1 MKKILI
7 SAAFAATVALTSCG
21 DSMST
26 NSAADAYNKNEP
38 AYEMQADNAAYNSD
52 SSAAESYDAEESSD
66 SSAASED
73 LEQNILKVVNKQML
87 VYSCDMNIDVLEFD
101 ESVDKFHDLI
111 DKYKGFIESERY
123 SDGGNSSKWQYSEDE
138 KWKTLNA
145 VIRVPSADY
154 DNFCKEAEEIGDM
167 RMKNASVQNLT
178 TEYSDLTTT
187 LKIYEAKEQR
197 YLKLLAEIEDESRA
211 LSMERELTDIQVQ
224 IANIKTRMNS
234 IENDVAYSYINLSL
248 NEVREYQEVKV
259 REPEDTFGQ
268 RFKITVKKTTNGFLN
283 FLEGLLFVIIS
294 MLPYLILIGIAVFAI
309 VKIRK
314 SLTNKKKREYEER
327 ERKLNASRS
336 ESIAETHPEESAE
349 EKKDDI
355 L

>member
-1 MKKILI
+1 MTI
-7 SAAFAATVALTSCG
+7 
-21 DSMST
+21 
-26 NSAADAYNKNEP
+26 
-38 AYEMQADNAAYNSD
+38 
-52 SSAAESYDAEESSD
+52 
-66 SSAASED
+66 
-73 LEQNILKVVNKQML
+73 
-87 VYSCDMNIDVLEFD
+87 
-101 ESVDKFHDLI
+101 
-111 DKYKGFIESERY
+111 
-123 SDGGNSSKWQYSEDE
+123 
-138 KWKTLNA
+138 
-145 VIRVPSADY
+145 
-154 DNFCKEAEEIGDM
+154 FCKEAEEIGDM

-283 FLEGLLFVIIS
+283 FLEGLLVRYHKHASI
-294 MLPYLILIGIAVFAI
+294 PYPHRNSCICH
-309 VKIRK
+309 
-314 SLTNKKKREYEER
+314 SEDKKV
-327 ERKLNASRS
+327 A
-336 ESIAETHPEESAE
+336 HQ
-349 EKKDDI
+349 
-355 L
+355 

>member
-1 MKKILI
+1 
-7 SAAFAATVALTSCG
+7 
-21 DSMST
+21 
-26 NSAADAYNKNEP
+26 
-38 AYEMQADNAAYNSD
+38 
-52 SSAAESYDAEESSD
+52 
-66 SSAASED
+66 
-73 LEQNILKVVNKQML
+73 
-87 VYSCDMNIDVLEFD
+87 
-101 ESVDKFHDLI
+101 
-111 DKYKGFIESERY
+111 
-123 SDGGNSSKWQYSEDE
+123 
-138 KWKTLNA
+138 
-145 VIRVPSADY
+145 
-154 DNFCKEAEEIGDM
+154 
-167 RMKNASVQNLT
+167 
-178 TEYSDLTTT
+178 
-187 LKIYEAKEQR
+187 
-197 YLKLLAEIEDESRA
+197 
-211 LSMERELTDIQVQ
+211 
-224 IANIKTRMNS
+224 MNS

-259 REPEDTFGQ
+259 RESEDTFGQ
-268 RFKITVKKTTNGFLN
+268 RFIITVKKTTNGFLN